1 MDTSFL
7 GLKWWGVT
15 GAIALLNVSSI
26 LDARILDFGLG
37 VNCVNPSPDKELALF
52 RLLFLS
58 HRLALE

>member
-1 MDTSFL
+1 MEGGISPV
-7 GLKWWGVT
+7 K
-15 GAIALLNVSSI
+15 VSSI

-37 VNCVNPSPDKELALF
+37 VNRVNQSPDKELTLF